1 MRGRHALV
9 IGSQCAAKRKL
20 SFLPG
25 LANELY
31 AVLVDPLLGACEP
44 AAPDLSGPLL
54 DPSLAT
60 MQEHLD
66 TAFGRASAAGAAL
79 FVAFIGHG
87 EVGLG
92 DSDFFLLPN
101 SCPDPDRPRMDTA
114 WLMGQGL
121 RDLLRTHDRL
131 DGLVMLVDACRSGQ
145 GAIEVAERVAP
156 VVAVAQRR
164 LEVLTA
170 TDNSPAADGCFT
182 RSLIDLVRRGHPDF
196 GQWVLCRDARGR
208 IECRGQ
214 TPQWLAYDGRRRS
227 EVGDPALWL
236 SLNWQRRPE
245 RIPPDGSLAAAML
258 DHLLVG
264 YEAPRELEGLVAR
277 ARRGRW
283 VSVTGPAGSGKSV
296 LLGGLARP
304 ELSTGLVPEGF
315 LHALVF
321 LDATTTVRSLA
332 YDLRDQL
339 QLSVTGYGAAVAEH
353 RRVMGKSWEEQ
364 DPLTQLVWGPSAQ
377 LLPTRNPV
385 RLALD
390 GIDQL
395 SADVAA
401 ELRPALFA
409 TAERPEL
416 AHVHLIVSSRAEEQ
430 RLPES
435 GRRMALEGPDPAVLT
450 RYLEHRRV
458 RPDLARFLATACT
471 RGRSAWLLAR
481 LIGDTH
487 LTLTETARA
496 EFARPLYSETDQAGA
511 LALLFDH
518 ALDVIGAADPIEWS
532 QNLRPV
538 LTPLAAAGAGPV
550 MPLSLLCAA
559 SAGFGGPH
567 EPPRVRDVLARLGR
581 LIVRSQPGTD
591 REVVG
596 LFHPTLA
603 EHLAEHARNRVD
615 IGSGRRVLLEEI
627 NKLAPV
633 TGLYMDNPLYR
644 WAAEAEAEQLWQLGM
659 IGSALQ
665 SLNARPLPTPRENLA
680 RWRSW
685 DARVRVRLGPDDE
698 NTLRT
703 RAGIAYWTFAAGKAR
718 EALRLF
724 QELLP
729 DGERVLGR
737 YHPGTLTT
745 RGNIAAWT
753 GETGKAAA
761 ALRLFQQLLPDRE
774 RVLGPDHPDT
784 LNTRKYIAARTGET
798 GSAE

>member
-9 IGSQCAAKRKL
+9 IGSQCAAKPKL

-60 MQEHLD
+60 MQEHLN
-66 TAFGRASAAGAAL
+66 TAFGRASAAGATL

-92 DSDFFLLPN
+92 DNSDFFLLPN

-131 DGLVMLVDACRSGQ
+131 DGLVLLVDACRSGQ

-214 TPQWLAYDGRRRS
+214 TPQWLAYDSRRLS
-227 EVGDPALWL
+227 EPGDPALWL
-236 SLNWQRRPE
+236 SLNRRRRPERIPPDGSMAAWQRRPK

-277 ARRGRW
+277 ARRARW

-321 LDATTTVRSLA
+321 LDATTTMRSLA

-339 QLSVTGYGAAVAEH
+339 QLGVTGYGAAVAEH

-364 DPLTQLVWGPSAQ
+364 DPLTQLVWGPLAQ

-518 ALDVIGAADPIEWS
+518 VLDVIGAADPIEWS

-559 SAGFGGPH
+559 SAGFGGPR

-591 REVVG
+591 QEVVG

-603 EHLAEHARNRVD
+603 EHLAEHARSRVD

-665 SLNARPLPTPRENLA
+665 SLRARPLPTPRENLA

-703 RAGIAYWTFAAGKAR
+703 RAGIAYWTSAAGKAR

-729 DGERVLGR
+729 D
-737 YHPGTLTT
+737 
-745 RGNIAAWT
+745 
-753 GETGKAAA
+753 
-761 ALRLFQQLLPDRE
+761 RE

-784 LNTRKYIAARTGET
+784 LTTRKYIAILDGRDGVR
-798 GSAE
+798 

>member
-1 MRGRHALV
+1 V
-9 IGSQCAAKRKL
+9 
-20 SFLPG
+20 
-25 LANELY
+25 
-31 AVLVDPLLGACEP
+31 
-44 AAPDLSGPLL
+44 
-54 DPSLAT
+54 
-60 MQEHLD
+60 
-66 TAFGRASAAGAAL
+66 
-79 FVAFIGHG
+79 
-87 EVGLG
+87 
-92 DSDFFLLPN
+92 
-101 SCPDPDRPRMDTA
+101 
-114 WLMGQGL
+114 
-121 RDLLRTHDRL
+121 
-131 DGLVMLVDACRSGQ
+131 
-145 GAIEVAERVAP
+145 
-156 VVAVAQRR
+156 
-164 LEVLTA
+164 
-170 TDNSPAADGCFT
+170 
-182 RSLIDLVRRGHPDF
+182 
-196 GQWVLCRDARGR
+196 
-208 IECRGQ
+208 
-214 TPQWLAYDGRRRS
+214 
-227 EVGDPALWL
+227 
-236 SLNWQRRPE
+236 
-245 RIPPDGSLAAAML
+245 
-258 DHLLVG
+258 
-264 YEAPRELEGLVAR
+264 
-277 ARRGRW
+277 
-283 VSVTGPAGSGKSV
+283 
-296 LLGGLARP
+296 
-304 ELSTGLVPEGF
+304 
-315 LHALVF
+315 
-321 LDATTTVRSLA
+321 
-332 YDLRDQL
+332 
-339 QLSVTGYGAAVAEH
+339 
-353 RRVMGKSWEEQ
+353 
-364 DPLTQLVWGPSAQ
+364 
-377 LLPTRNPV
+377 
-385 RLALD
+385 
-390 GIDQL
+390 
-395 SADVAA
+395 A

-487 LTLTETARA
+487 LTLTETARE
-496 EFARPLYSETDQAGA
+496 EFARPLYSETGQAGA

-518 ALDVIGAADPIEWS
+518 VLDVIGAADPIEWS

-559 SAGFGGPH
+559 SAGFGGPR

-665 SLNARPLPTPRENLA
+665 SLIARPLPTPRENLA

-698 NTLRT
+698 NTLLT

-718 EALRLF
+718 EALRLS

-729 DGERVLGR
+729 DQERVLGRHHPGTLTTRNNIAFWTGETGKATEALRLLQELLPDLERVLGR
-737 YHPGTLTT
+737 YHPDTLTT
-745 RGNIAAWT
+745 RGNIAFWT
-753 GETGKAAA
+753 GETGKAAD

-784 LNTRKYIAARTGET
+784 LSTRGNIAFWTGRGKAADALRLFQQLLPDRERVLGRYHPDTLSTRNNIAFWTGETGKAADALRLFQQLLPDRERVLGPDHADTLSTRNNIAAWTGRTGKAAEALRLFQQLLPDRERVLGPDHPDTLTTRINIAALTGETGKAAEALRLFQELLPDWERALGPDHPDTLSTRGHIAFWTGRTGKAAEALRLFQELLPDWERALGPDHPDTLSTRGNIAFWTGET